1 MALTGSRSAVVI
13 LGSIVSGRRVIVCVC
28 ACACPCAVIAVRI
41 SVANDMQA
49 KIERRSI
56 GNEVFG
62 SFGTGY

>member
-13 LGSIVSGRRVIVCVC
+13 LGSIVSGRRVIV
-28 ACACPCAVIAVRI
+28 CACPCAVIAVRI